1 MKSFTNDL
9 IIFKGDEFNAFFY
22 SLVSQDTMEM
32 YYASKRQRFLINQG
46 YSYKVINK
54 LGTLDDEQLYYS
66 RKEEQTELMQKVLAA
81 NETAADEEDA
91 PNIRSSGQSQIYR
104 TTGGALSSLSGGDEG
119 LYMEYQK
126 KNKDKIRHP
135 LFKKFVYTK
144 GSK

>member
-1 MKSFTNDL
+1 
-9 IIFKGDEFNAFFY
+9 
-22 SLVSQDTMEM
+22 MEM

-66 RKEEQTELMQKVLAA
+66 RKEEQNELMQKVLAA

-91 PNIRSSGQSQIYR
+91 PSVRTAGGSQFYR
-104 TTGGALSSLSGGDEG
+104 QTGTFSSLSGGDEG

-126 KNKDKIRHP
+126 KSSNKEKTRHP

-144 GSK
+144 GQK